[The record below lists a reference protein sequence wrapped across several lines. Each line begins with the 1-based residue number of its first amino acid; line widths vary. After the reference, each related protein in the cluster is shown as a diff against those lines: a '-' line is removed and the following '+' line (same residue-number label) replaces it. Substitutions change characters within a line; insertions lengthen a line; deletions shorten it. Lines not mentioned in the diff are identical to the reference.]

1 MQGDLSSETVQGGH
15 DWAHSQPAGLVRVLH
30 RLESRG
36 ELDEDTFLDA
46 FCFLP
51 KVARVLELAVE
62 SLRDETAQQSELLTA
77 YAAAD
82 ASNWEERPSPALAS
96 QATDATQTGAQLL
109 RQKRRELEHL
119 TDALLI
125 QYFPR
130 MKQAI
135 QGCFGGAE
143 LSELRLEQSLS
154 RLERELEELRDRRK
168 SLERQ
173 LREVAG

>member
-1 MQGDLSSETVQGGH
+1 MQGDLSSETVQGGD

-82 ASNWEERPSPALAS
+82 ASNWEERP
-96 QATDATQTGAQLL
+96 TGAQLL

-119 TDALLI
+119 ADALLI